1 MESKVLRYCKT
12 QSEKIARSYQ
22 QKQTRQE
29 ENQQEEKSDPE
40 NRLPL
45 EPIAI
50 YDFDV
55 NDGKSDFPEN
65 PRSPQNLSSTDTE
78 HRIFVLS
85 VLAIVVSAIALG
97 FATFK
102 TAKPAFVVVDMNQ
115 LLRKKAAS
123 IVETQQ
129 DPKEEVKILKEARR
143 IREKIEQF
151 AVENKVVVAVKGAV
165 FGGNL
170 REVTDEISAML

>member
-1 MESKVLRYCKT
+1 MESKVLRYFKA
-12 QSEKIARSYQ
+12 QSENIARSYQ
-22 QKQTRQE
+22 QKQ
-29 ENQQEEKSDPE
+29 NQQEDKSEPE
-40 NRLPL
+40 VNRLPL

-65 PRSPQNLSSTDTE
+65 PRNHPNLSSTDTE

-102 TAKPAFVVVDMNQ
+102 TAKPAFVVVDMNR

-143 IREKIEQF
+143 IREKIDRF
-151 AVENKVVVAVKGAV
+151 AVENKVVVVAKGAV